1 MLILTRGPQQ
11 KVFIRLPD
19 GRQVVVEVVEA
30 VSKNKIRLG
39 FQAPDDV
46 VILREELVQVLA
58 DSAGQ

>member
-11 KVFIRLPD
+11 KVFVRLPD